1 MGMCV
6 RSGRTHRAPDAPR
19 GGPWLAAAAY
29 STQVTPPHRSTHAT
43 RSPDR
48 RPEAGPLFESA
59 QFVLSVA
66 ELAQINAAR
75 LALLPEVAFVGRSNA
90 GKSSVINVL
99 TNQRR
104 LAFASKTPGRTQLL
118 NFFAVSRRDAAGA
131 LEPCAYLVDLPGY
144 GFARVDAATRS
155 RWDQLVGGY
164 LQMRRML
171 AGVVLVVDARRG
183 LLPAD
188 EELLAWMAGRDR
200 PEALHLHLLLNKADQ
215 LNARERRQTLT
226 AAERHAEALPMPT
239 SVQLFSALTREGIE
253 ELREVMAHVL
263 QPPRV

>member
-1 MGMCV
+1 V
-6 RSGRTHRAPDAPR
+6 
-19 GGPWLAAAAY
+19 
-29 STQVTPPHRSTHAT
+29 

-48 RPEAGPLFESA
+48 RPQSGPLFESA
-59 QFVLSVA
+59 QFALSVA

-99 TNQRR
+99 TNRRR

-118 NFFAVSRRDAAGA
+118 NFFAISRRDAAGA

-164 LQMRRML
+164 LRTRRML

-200 PEALHLHLLLNKADQ
+200 PEVLHLHVLLNKADQ
-215 LNARERRQTLT
+215 LNTREHRQALA

-253 ELREVMAHVL
+253 ELREVIAHVL
-263 QPPRV
+263 QSPRV